1 MVLVVLVETYAVT
14 TTTTTTRRR
23 RRKKKK
29 TSVGTCLVV
38 DRSVLLH
45 HSAAVDN

>member
-1 MVLVVLVETYAVT
+1 MVETYAVT
-14 TTTTTTRRR
+14 TTRRRR
-23 RRKKKK
+23 RRKRRKKK

>member
-1 MVLVVLVETYAVT
+1 MVLVVLVETYAV
-14 TTTTTTRRR
+14 TTTTTRRR

>member
-14 TTTTTTRRR
+14 TTTTTTTR